1 MLQTATNAADGTV
14 AFAPISYELSD
25 LGGADAK
32 DFHYTVSEVA
42 GTNKGMTY
50 DGSVKD
56 VTVHVALD
64 KASGTLA
71 TSVTFA
77 GNDATF
83 TNTYK
88 ADGAAYLAAHKQ
100 LDGKALEAGAFSFE
114 LKDANGNVLQTK
126 QNDADGTV
134 TFDPIS
140 YTQDVLKNA
149 DGTYKDS
156 ATYTYTVSEQI
167 PEGAAQNADGT
178 YVKDGVTYDGHSE
191 QVTVH
196 VVDRGN
202 GTLAV
207 TYGDAQSEQAPVL
220 TFVNN
225 YRTDATTAQLSAH
238 KQLQGR
244 SWVDGETFT
253 FEMKALT
260 EGAPMPESATA
271 TAAAP
276 ADGAATS
283 TATFGT
289 MTFDKAG
296 SYDYLI
302 TEQVPADAVN
312 AEGVAYAQ
320 ATDKQKAADTFT
332 KAGITY
338 DASAHKATVDVTDNG
353 QGKLQATVT
362 YDGKAAEAP
371 VFANEYKSKD
381 VTATLAGTKTLNGGT
396 PEAGAY
402 TFQIEATGDATHTP
416 LPAVTAVTNAAD
428 GSFAF
433 GAITYTQPGT
443 YTYAI
448 SEVVPADAVNADGVT
463 YAQATDE
470 QKAAGGFTEA
480 GVTYDTAVR
489 TATVTVTDNQKGAL
503 EATVAYGTDAGLAF
517 INTKFEA
524 HAALAFDKYYYG
536 SDLNRV
542 FSFSLVATD
551 GSWNPRSGGEGVVY
565 SGTDTIVDDGQAFT
579 AQVTNPAFDAGT
591 HKATVALPDLT
602 YYKAG
607 TYHYL
612 LHENA
617 DSAASDVVDDASVY
631 QITVT
636 VDADQ
641 KVSTS
646 IARVTGEGTAQPVTT
661 ATFYNN
667 SAVLAAFC
675 AMGLAAD
682 VAPETGGEAT
692 FMPEVQKDFD
702 GSLADNTFTFEMVDE
717 NGNAV
722 SHGVNDATGHVALDM
737 PGAASAGTVRDAG
750 SAVLTYTEEGAY
762 TYTIREVAADNALVS
777 YDKGTVELTVTV
789 TQDDNGVLTAEG
801 AYTKHAADGT
811 TVEGNNT
818 FTNETRA
825 IDLRVQKNSKSNG
838 APLEGARYGL
848 WQYNPN
854 GQDVYL
860 GNNVSDK
867 NGWITFRDV
876 KVQPGTAYYFK
887 EEAAPAGHLVNP
899 YRDPYFALV
908 PDSANGYKLV
918 YEGSAAFAQ
927 AVPAAADQR
936 EGA

>member
-14 AFAPISYELSD
+14 SFTPLSYELSD
-25 LGGADAK
+25 LGDADAK

-196 VVDRGN
+196 VADRGN
-202 GTLAV
+202 GALAV
-207 TYGDAQSEQAPVL
+207 TYGDAQVEQAPAI
-220 TFVNN
+220 TFANI
-225 YRTDATTAQLSAH
+225 YRADATTAQLSAQ

-260 EGAPMPESATA
+260 EGAPMPESTTA
-271 TAAAP
+271 AAAAP
-276 ADGAATS
+276 ANGAATA

-302 TEQVPADAVN
+302 TEQVPEGAVLDGTGLYELN
-312 AEGVAYAQ
+312 GV
-320 ATDKQKAADTFT
+320 
-332 KAGITY
+332 TY

-371 VFANEYKSKD
+371 VFTNEYKAAD
-381 VTATLAGTKTLNGGT
+381 TTAVLSGTKTLNGST
-396 PEAGAY
+396 LEEGAY
-402 TFQIEATGDATHTP
+402 TFQIEATGDAAADTP

-433 GAITYTQPGT
+433 DAITYKQPGT

-517 INTKFEA
+517 TNTKFEA

-536 SDLNRV
+536 SDLNRA

-551 GSWNPRSGGEGVVY
+551 SSWNPRSGGEGVVY
-565 SGTDTIVDDGQAFT
+565 SGTDAIVDDGQAFT
-579 AQVTNPAFDAGT
+579 AKVTNPAFDAET

-607 TYHYL
+607 TYRYL

-646 IARVTGEGTAQPVTT
+646 IARVTGEATAQPVTT
-661 ATFYNN
+661 VTFYNN
-667 SAVLAAFC
+667 SAVLAAFR

-682 VAPETGGEAT
+682 VAPEKDGAAT

-737 PGAASAGTVRDAG
+737 PGAASAGTARDAG
-750 SAVLTYTEEGAY
+750 SAVLTYTEEGTY
-762 TYTIREVAADNALVS
+762 TYTIREVAADNALIS

-789 TQDDNGVLTAEG
+789 TKDDNGVLTAEG

-908 PDSANGYKLV
+908 PDNANGYKLV

-927 AVPAAADQR
+927 AVPAAANQR